1 MNWGNI
7 LSITDLFSCFTQ
19 LQVNSKQVNCQISC
33 NNFTIIQQSLRFD
46 PKTTT
51 RGPKKGTYLAYKVT

>member
-19 LQVNSKQVNCQISC
+19 LQVNSKQVKFQISR
-33 NNFTIIQQSLRFD
+33 NNFTIIKQSYRFD
-46 PKTTT
+46 PKTTKC
-51 RGPKKGTYLAYKVT
+51 GQKKGTYLAYKVT